1 MRPSPPGEEALSLF
15 PQVNVCHT
23 AIMVSFDHTEDPQL
37 EGRRMRTR
45 SAAAQAQRR
54 QEPPKGTGREQAGR
68 GPGPCGPSDPPPG
81 PDARGQVRPVP
92 PHPTLE
98 RLHGT
103 WAERAACGRG
113 HSCRPV
119 PTAQAARGDGALT
132 AARLPKHTR
141 GAPHASWETT
151 RGAQQTL
158 SEKTILTYETHL

>member
-54 QEPPKGTGREQAGR
+54 QEPPEGTGREQAGR

-81 PDARGQVRPVP
+81 PDARGQVRPVLRTP
-92 PHPTLE
+92 PSSAST
-98 RLHGT
+98 
-103 WAERAACGRG
+103 
-113 HSCRPV
+113 
-119 PTAQAARGDGALT
+119 ARGPSALPVGGDT
-132 AARLPKHTR
+132 PVARSPRHRPPAGTVPSPPPVSLNTPGVH
-141 GAPHASWETT
+141 
-151 RGAQQTL
+151 
-158 SEKTILTYETHL
+158 LTHHGRRHGRHSRHRQKKPF